1 MNEQEKVH
9 ITIFQAPYASLLEHG
24 LYVKMHDSA
33 HPFQGT
39 VPAEYYLPVFDG
51 NIDVPEGVGEEQAGR
66 AAVILE
72 QVFSIF
78 NTAHPAGY
86 CGRSLSVGD
95 IVQLEGRHYL
105 CAVFGFTQVEFQ
117 TSQEQGKAFPG
128 ICEINLPGGAKLVA
142 TSAQDPQFPSINI
155 GWMRSTKKPASA
167 LWNTTRSGR
176 LAMSCALAFTALM
189 RMIPSTMTATTKI
202 RKVRIK
208 YETGANQNR

>member
-33 HPFQGT
+33 HPFQGA

-155 GWMRSTKKPASA
+155 A
-167 LWNTTRSGR
+167 LVD
-176 LAMSCALAFTALM
+176 AQHEE
-189 RMIPSTMTATTKI
+189 I
-202 RKVRIK
+202 RVCFVEHNPERAPGHELCIGVYCSDEDDTVYYDSYNKNKEGEDQV
-208 YETGANQNR
+208 

>member
-1 MNEQEKVH
+1 MNEHKKVH

-33 HPFQGT
+33 HPFQGV

-51 NIDVPEGVGEEQAGR
+51 NINAPEGVDEEQAGR

-72 QVFSIF
+72 RVFSIF

-117 TSQEQGKAFPG
+117 TSQERGKEFPG
-128 ICEINLPGGAKLVA
+128 ICEISLPGGAKLVA

-155 GWMRSTKKPASA
+155 SLVDAQREETRVCFVEHNPERAPGHELCIGVYCSDEDDTVYYDSYNK
-167 LWNTTRSGR
+167 NTEGEDQ
-176 LAMSCALAFTALM
+176 A
-189 RMIPSTMTATTKI
+189 
-202 RKVRIK
+202 
-208 YETGANQNR
+208 

>member
-24 LYVKMHDSA
+24 LYMKMHDSI

-51 NIDVPEGVGEEQAGR
+51 NIDAPEGVGEEQVGR

-95 IVQLEGRHYL
+95 VVQLEGRHYL
-105 CAVFGFTQVEFQ
+105 CAVFGFIPVEFQ
-117 TSQEQGKAFPG
+117 TSQERGNVFPG
-128 ICEINLPGGAKLVA
+128 ICEISLPDGAKLVA
-142 TSAQDPQFPSINI
+142 TGAQDPQFPAINI
-155 GWMRSTKKPASA
+155 ALFDAQHEENQVCFVEHNPERASGHE
-167 LWNTTRSGR
+167 LCIGVY
-176 LAMSCALAFTALM
+176 CADKDDTVYYD
-189 RMIPSTMTATTKI
+189 SYNKN
-202 RKVRIK
+202 KESEV
-208 YETGANQNR
+208 